1 MYSECS
7 RPGNSDHN
15 TLPFS
20 SVEFKCLFLSV
31 TRVRSH
37 GEIMVTFNVMMKDFA
52 KLGYDCG
59 APSKVPYLG
68 APPPPQT
75 VTVPREGQ
83 SDA

>member
-1 MYSECS
+1 MKNKIPSIY
-7 RPGNSDHN
+7 
-15 TLPFS
+15 
-20 SVEFKCLFLSV
+20 LSV

-37 GEIMVTFNVMMKDFA
+37 GEVTITFNVMMKDFA

-59 APSKVPYLG
+59 APSKAPYLG
-68 APPPPQT
+68 AAPPPQT